1 MSEMQIVDQSLGSDE
16 PKNDGVVII
25 DNPDDELKTEDN
37 HELKE
42 LLRENLELTKE
53 IRSMVNHINR
63 YVAWQRIFGILKVLI
78 ILIPII
84 LGVIYLPPLLKEP
97 YKQLLSIVQSN
108 IDQIDQISN

>member
-1 MSEMQIVDQSLGSDE
+1 MQIVDQSLGSDE
-16 PKNDGVVII
+16 PNNDSAISSDIPG
-25 DNPDDELKTEDN
+25 DELKTEDD

-53 IRSMVNHINR
+53 VRSMVSHINR
-63 YVAWQRIFGILKVLI
+63 YVAWQRIFGFLKVLI
-78 ILIPII
+78 IIIPIV